1 MRILMLMLLLLGA
14 TLVSPAQI
22 TQEARIE
29 FEVKEGGVGATAS
42 LGDRGVLVFGKSET
56 SAEIWE
62 ITRYDIAFELLSK
75 VAIKH
80 NRRTSFLTHL
90 FTNDGAEVLFVFAN
104 AALIEV
110 VRYHIESGNTQKF
123 QYKLKFNPYGA
134 SLLNNVLFLE
144 GRIKKKQVVMQ
155 LNLATGNSKML
166 LLPGQGK
173 YTNIKDVAIDHE
185 QQLVAISTQYMPKK
199 DIRKWRF
206 EIAFFDETGNRV
218 GPDILIENDPGRYT
232 LDANVTWLGTAE
244 FLLSGNYST
253 DAKAL
258 SNGVFLASYK
268 NGRQQ
273 FIRYHNFADMT
284 NFFQY
289 LTDKTKSKVEKRV
302 AKKRQRGQENAVQVL
317 MTTHRITEFAGQYV
331 LLGEAYYPTY
341 RTIVTTVY
349 IHGTPQIQ
357 TQQVFDGYRYTHA
370 SILGLD
376 KQGNKLWDH
385 CFEIDIPVKPYYVRQ
400 NIRGIATDLEMR
412 LFYPSGANLKS
423 MIIANDNSLI
433 EKNLGKLQTQL
444 VGDRI
449 KREDLPEVQ
458 YWYGDYFLLSG
469 SQQIKNTQDKSKGK
483 NRRVYYLAKINVDA
497 EFDPNSLGNDPGED
511 LWEED
516 ED

>member
-1 MRILMLMLLLLGA
+1 MLMLLLVA
-14 TLVSPAQI
+14 NLVSSAQI
-22 TQEARIE
+22 TQEGRIE
-29 FEVKEGGVGATAS
+29 FEAKEGGVGATAA
-42 LGDRGVLVFGKSET
+42 LGNRGVLVFGKSEA

-62 ITRYDIAFELLSK
+62 IARYDTAFELVSK

-90 FTNDGAEVLFVFAN
+90 FTNDGTEVLFVFAN
-104 AALIEV
+104 ASMIEV
-110 VRYHIESGNTQKF
+110 VRYHIESGNTQEF
-123 QYKLKFNPYGA
+123 QSKMKFNPLGA

-144 GRIKKKQVVMQ
+144 GRIKKKSVVMQ

-185 QQLVAISTQYMPKK
+185 QQLVAISTQYRPKR

-206 EIAFFDETGNRV
+206 EIAFFDELGNRA

-232 LDANVTWLGTAE
+232 LDANVTWLGPAE
-244 FLLSGNYST
+244 FLLSGNYSS
-253 DAKAL
+253 DGKAL

-289 LTDKTKSKVEKRV
+289 LADKTKRKVEKRV

-317 MTTHRITEFAGQYV
+317 MTMHKITEFAGQYV
-331 LLGEAYYPTY
+331 LLGEAYFPTY
-341 RTIVTTVY
+341 RTVVTTVY
-349 IHGTPQIQ
+349 INGTPQTQ
-357 TQQVFDGYRYTHA
+357 TQQVFDGYQYTHA

-385 CFEIDIPVKPYYVRQ
+385 CFEIDIPIKPYYVRQ
-400 NIRGIATDLEMR
+400 NIRSIATDMEMR

-423 MIIANDNSLI
+423 MIIAKDNSLV
-433 EKNLGKLQTQL
+433 EKNLGKLQTQRA
-444 VGDRI
+444 GDKI
-449 KREDLPEVQ
+449 KREDMPEVQ

-469 SQQIKNTQDKSKGK
+469 SQRIKNIQDKSKSK
-483 NRRVYYLAKINVDA
+483 NRKVYYLAKIKVDA
-497 EFDPNSLGNDPGED
+497 EFDPNALDNETGEVI
-511 LWEED
+511 WEED